1 MVQCGMAFF
10 GPLDVVAA
18 QCARLAEFR
27 AALAY
32 AREAVTPGTPAHTR
46 LGAMAEGTTHRV
58 DLAGGAYAIE
68 MAYRTKARP
77 DGFFETHRRFI
88 DLQVVV
94 GGEELME
101 VAPAANLAVMQ
112 PYDEAREFTRHADT
126 REASVLRLGAG
137 SAAVFWPADA
147 HMPSLAVHGPALVR
161 KTVVKVPVPA

>member
-1 MVQCGMAFF
+1 MVQCGMALF
-10 GPLDVVAA
+10 GTLEIVTA

-27 AALAY
+27 AALEY
-32 AREAVTPGTPAHTR
+32 AREAVTPGAPAHAR
-46 LGAMAEGTTHRV
+46 LAAMAEGTTHRV
-58 DLAGGAYAIE
+58 ELAEGAYAVE

-94 GGEELME
+94 AGEELME
-101 VAPAANLAVMQ
+101 VAPAASLGVAQ
-112 PYDEAREFTRHADT
+112 PYDEAREFTKHVDT
-126 REASVLRLGAG
+126 REASVLRVGAG

-147 HMPSLAVHGPALVR
+147 HMPSLAVHEPALVR